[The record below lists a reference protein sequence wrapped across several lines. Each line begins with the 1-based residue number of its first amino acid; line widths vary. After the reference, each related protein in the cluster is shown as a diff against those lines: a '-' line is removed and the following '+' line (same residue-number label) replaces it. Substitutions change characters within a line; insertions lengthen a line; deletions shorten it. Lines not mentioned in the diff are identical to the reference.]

1 MLIKSG
7 CKINLG
13 LKISDKRED
22 GYHNLETVFYPL
34 SMPFDEIHLEK
45 NISVIGN
52 DWCHTFAH

>member
-45 NISVIGN
+45 QKKR
-52 DWCHTFAH
+52 A